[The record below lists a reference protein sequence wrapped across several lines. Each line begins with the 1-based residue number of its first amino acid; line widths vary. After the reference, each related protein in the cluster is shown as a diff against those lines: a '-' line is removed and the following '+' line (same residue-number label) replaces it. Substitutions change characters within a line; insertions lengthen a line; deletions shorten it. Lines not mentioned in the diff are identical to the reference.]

1 MPALPAAPQIAPPVA
16 PKAVAPEAE
25 LLHRLFDSLPV
36 LVAYMDA
43 DFTFLKVN
51 RLYAEADGRD
61 EGFFPGRNHFDLYP
75 NAENERIF
83 RRVVETGEPY
93 RAYAR
98 PFEYAD
104 HPERGVS
111 YWDWI
116 VQPVREPDG
125 GRVGGV
131 VFSLIDVTARVR
143 AERATAEAAALYEA
157 ERRAADG
164 RLRRLLRAHRALSG
178 CNQTIIHA
186 VEEGALLR
194 DMCRVLVEA
203 GGYPQVCVATDGE
216 ALPIERDALVCWGER
231 PAEAAD
237 AVVAWEQREG
247 LPLLKGRPLRLAH
260 LTGADGAPAGAAAA
274 LPLAGERGELFGHL
288 FIWGLADDGF
298 TPEELDLLSELA
310 ADLAFGLSVLRL
322 RADQQRSAERQE
334 LALEQTIQA
343 IAATVEMRDPY
354 TAGHQRRVAEL
365 AGAIAEA
372 LGLPD
377 EEVKGIVMAGAV
389 HDIGKVCVPAE
400 ILTRSGRLTT
410 AEYRLIQS
418 HSEAG
423 WEILKPVD
431 APWPLADL
439 VRQHHERW
447 NGTGYPQ
454 GLSGEEI
461 LLGARI
467 IAVADVVEAMACHR
481 PYRAALGIDAALREI
496 AGNRGTLYDARVVD
510 ACLTVF
516 REGRVTL

>member
-1 MPALPAAPQIAPPVA
+1 VSALPAAPPIVA
-16 PKAVAPEAE
+16 PIAPEAE

-61 EGFFPGRNHFDLYP
+61 EDFFPGRNHFDLYP

-93 RAYAR
+93 RAYAK
-98 PFEYAD
+98 PFEYAG
-104 HPERGVS
+104 HPERGTS

-116 VQPVREPDG
+116 LQPMRGPD

-131 VFSLIDVTARVR
+131 IFSLIDVTQRVR
-143 AERATAEAAALYEA
+143 AEKAAAEAAALYDA
-157 ERRAADG
+157 DRRAADG

-186 VEEGALLR
+186 TGEDTLLR

-203 GGYPQVCVATDGE
+203 GGYPQVCVATDGDG
-216 ALPIERDALVCWGER
+216 LPDERDALVCWGER
-231 PAEAAD
+231 PEAAID
-237 AVVAWEQREG
+237 AAVAWEQRDG

-260 LTGADGAPAGAAAA
+260 LTGSDGAPAGVAAA
-274 LPLAGERGELFGHL
+274 LPLAGEGGELFGHL
-288 FIWGLADDGF
+288 FIWGVAEDGF

-334 LALEQTIQA
+334 QALEQTIQA
-343 IAATVEMRDPY
+343 VAATVEMRDPY
-354 TAGHQRRVAEL
+354 TAGHQRRVALL
-365 AGAIAEA
+365 ARAIAEA
-372 LGLPD
+372 LHLPD
-377 EEVKGIVMAGAV
+377 DDVKGIAMAGAV

-400 ILTRSGRLTT
+400 ILTRSGRLTP

-418 HSEAG
+418 HAEAG

-454 GLSGEEI
+454 GLAGEEI

-481 PYRAALGIDAALREI
+481 PYRPALGIDVALREI
-496 AGNRGTLYDARVVD
+496 AGNRGTLYDANVVD
-510 ACLTVF
+510 ACLAVF